1 MKKELNTDII
11 SFTKV
16 ALPFGWMGNM
26 APYPVVHENVTYR
39 TTEALFQCLRFVG
52 HPEIQEKI
60 RSQLSPMQAKIVAKE
75 QIAIIE
81 KEGFELMGEKDVQ
94 NMKLCIDL
102 KIAQHPQLKQQLL
115 DTLDKVIIEDCT
127 SRPQGSGVF
136 WGAAYQNGNWIGKNI
151 LGNILMEKRAQLENA
166 LSEQSQ
172 NKSEEYTY
180 FFNLTSPFS
189 NFHPARVEYKDYIFI
204 SNEQFMMFGKAKCFN
219 DTLISDRIENI
230 HKEFSPDGKT
240 FKSPKDQ
247 MCYNLILDFKSEK
260 ISREEILNDKNHID
274 SWNCINKTIK
284 QLGRNVKNYDDNI
297 WSEKRIK
304 IVLFGARLKFT
315 QNQKLNEILMA
326 TGDSKMIESSPY
338 DKVWGIGLSEYDAKK
353 TPPEN
358 WPGLNLLGKVLDHLK
373 SELKNTLT
381 RSTKNKL

>member
-1 MKKELNTDII
+1 MIVGVNVKKEFNTDII

-26 APYPVVHENVTYR
+26 APYPVVYENVTYR
-39 TTEALFQCLRFVG
+39 TTEALFQCLRFAS

-60 RSQLSPMQAKIVAKE
+60 RSQVSPMQAKIVAKE

-94 NMKLCIDL
+94 NMRLCIDL
-102 KIAQHPQLKQQLL
+102 KIAQHPQLQQQLL

-127 SRPQGSGVF
+127 ARPQGSGVF
-136 WGAAYQNGNWIGKNI
+136 WGSAYQNGKWIGKNV
-151 LGNILMEKRAQLENA
+151 LGNILMDKRTQLKND
-166 LSEQSQ
+166 LSEKSQ
-172 NKSEEYTY
+172 NKSQEYTY

-219 DTLISDRIENI
+219 DSLIADRIENI
-230 HKEFSPDGKT
+230 HKEFSIDGNT
-240 FKSPKDQ
+240 FRSEKER
-247 MCYNLILDFKSEK
+247 MCYNLIIDFKSEK
-260 ISREEILNDKNHID
+260 VSREEILNDKKYID

-284 QLGRNVKNYDDNI
+284 QLGRNVKNYDDKI
-297 WSEKRIK
+297 WSEKREK

-315 QNQKLNEILMA
+315 QNEDLKQIFLNTGDTLMCEASMYDKLSTMEPILQKLKEEFLLENKRE
-326 TGDSKMIESSPY
+326 SKIKP
-338 DKVWGIGLSEYDAKK
+338 
-353 TPPEN
+353 
-358 WPGLNLLGKVLDHLK
+358 
-373 SELKNTLT
+373 
-381 RSTKNKL
+381 